1 MIKKETDS
9 RLQAFTIGNA
19 VVDTNIVSTTFNK
32 HNLSL
37 NPKHQVT
44 NQSISIGGGALNAA
58 ATLTKLQFQVS
69 PICPIGSDHQGS
81 FIKSEIE
88 KKEMSSTALV
98 KKKTHSHQS
107 TIISIPNQEDPL
119 LFSYKNPELF
129 LTPKDI
135 PGSLIKNGSLLYIAS
150 FEPENIPAID
160 TALSAIK
167 KDCTVAFNPHTNL
180 IEHKTAQFEHFL
192 EKSQIIFMNQYEAEL
207 YMKKKGESWNLH
219 TFFSLVC
226 RKESKTIVLTL
237 GRNGVHILHEGN
249 LYSHPSLADAIV
261 NTVGAGDAF
270 NACFSGLLVQG
281 CDIKTAIL
289 RGLFNSS
296 SVIKHHNTQ
305 TGILSLAEL
314 EKHSVSFEQLS
325 IRPARNIITF

>member
-1 MIKKETDS
+1 MIKKETAP

-58 ATLTKLQFQVS
+58 ATLAKLQFQVS
-69 PICPIGSDHQGS
+69 PICPVGNDHQGG
-81 FIKSEIE
+81 FIKKEAE
-88 KKEMSSTALV
+88 KKEMAVTALV
-98 KKKTHSHQS
+98 VKKTHSHQS
-107 TIISIPNQEDPL
+107 TIISIPNQEEAL

-129 LTPKDI
+129 LTPKEI
-135 PGSLIKNGSLLYIAS
+135 PGSLIKDGSLLYIAS

-167 KDCTVAFNPHTNL
+167 KDCTVAFNPHTNI
-180 IEHKTAQFEHFL
+180 IEHKTAQFEYFL
-192 EKSQIIFMNQYEAEL
+192 EKSHIIFMNQYEAEL

-226 RKESKTIVLTL
+226 KTKSKTVVLTL
-237 GRNGVHILHEGN
+237 GRNGVHILHEGH
-249 LYSHPSLADAIV
+249 LYSHPSLAKTIT

-281 CDIKTAIL
+281 FDIKTAIL
-289 RGLFNSS
+289 YGLFNSG

-305 TGILSLAEL
+305 TGILSLQDL
-314 EKHSVSFEQLS
+314 QNHSISFDQLS
-325 IRPARNIITF
+325 IRPARNILTA